1 MRMNAPPRIPA
12 RRKAT
17 NLSLPSDLVA
27 EAKALGLSVSQI
39 AERALAEAVRQAKA
53 EAWLAENRQAIE
65 AYNAKVAEQGMFND
79 DLRQL

>member
-1 MRMNAPPRIPA
+1 MNAPPRIPA

>member
-1 MRMNAPPRIPA
+1 MRMNAPPRLPA

>member
-17 NLSLPSDLVA
+17 NLSLPPDLVA

-53 EAWLAENRQAIE
+53 EAWRAENRPAIE
-65 AYNAKVAEQGMFND
+65 AYNQHVAEQGTVMARF
-79 DLRQL
+79 RRF

>member
-1 MRMNAPPRIPA
+1 MNAPPRIPA

-17 NLSLPSDLVA
+17 NLSLPTDLVA

-65 AYNAKVAEQGMFND
+65 AYNAKVAEHGMFND

>member
-1 MRMNAPPRIPA
+1 MRMNAPPRLPA

-39 AERALAEAVRQAKA
+39 AERALAKAVRQAKA

-65 AYNAKVAEQGMFND
+65 AYNAKVAEEGMFND

>member
-1 MRMNAPPRIPA
+1 MRMNAPPRLPA

-17 NLSLPSDLVA
+17 NLSLPTDLVA